1 MKYHREEE
9 EVSMSQL
16 LDKLRLWGADVD
28 GGMERMYADDEFY
41 TKCLRMFES
50 DENFGKLDIAFQ
62 TKNYEDAFSATH
74 TLKGVA
80 GNLSLNPLY
89 KSLCT
94 LTEKLRAHDYTNLDP
109 LYQDVKQKE
118 HEFKDMMKNAD

>member
-1 MKYHREEE
+1 
-9 EVSMSQL
+9 MSQL